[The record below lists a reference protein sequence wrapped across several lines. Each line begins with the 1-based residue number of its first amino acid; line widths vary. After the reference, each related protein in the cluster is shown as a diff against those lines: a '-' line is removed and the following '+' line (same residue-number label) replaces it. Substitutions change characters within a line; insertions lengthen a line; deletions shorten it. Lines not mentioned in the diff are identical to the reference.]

1 MIYNLK
7 NHYIIGSNVK
17 HSNVGTQTSSPP
29 FQLIWEIDITVYS
42 TVNYVRSDVFRFIYG
57 LGLMSLGLMVNS
69 YLWQLLITHKKS
81 VWYFS

>member
-17 HSNVGTQTSSPP
+17 LANVGTQTFSPA
-29 FQLIWEIDITVYS
+29 FQLIWKTDIIMYF

-57 LGLMSLGLMVNS
+57 SM
-69 YLWQLLITHKKS
+69 
-81 VWYFS
+81 